1 MTPSLR
7 QTPLGA
13 LRSLVAAIAA
23 IAGLTFAPPSIAQPA
38 DASALSRIEGPD
50 REKRLIEGARRE
62 GEVSVYT
69 SIVVDDMRALAAAF
83 ESKYGVKVKYW
94 RSSSEKILQRAVT
107 EARANR
113 YEVDVIETN
122 GPELEALHREE
133 VLAAATSAHN
143 ADLVPA
149 AIKAHRQWTGL
160 RLNMFVQAYN
170 TNLVKKADLPRN
182 YRDLLDPKW
191 KGKLAIEAEDVD
203 WFAAVVKD
211 LGENDGLKLFR
222 DVVAAN
228 GIAVRKGHTLLAGLV
243 ASGEVP
249 LALTL
254 YHHNAERLKQKGAPI
269 DSFAIQPVYARVNG
283 IAIGRKAP
291 HPHAAV
297 LFFDFMLSPEGQKIL
312 QAGNYVPTNLK
323 LNDPATRADL
333 RFIDP
338 TIVLD
343 DSARWESRF
352 NEIITRQ
359 SR

>member
-1 MTPSLR
+1 MKTSRWRARVGL
-7 QTPLGA
+7 L
-13 LRSLVAAIAA
+13 LAAIFAVTCAPAA
-23 IAGLTFAPPSIAQPA
+23 LAQPA
-38 DASALSRIEGPD
+38 DASALSRLEGPE
-50 REKRLIEGARRE
+50 REARLLEGARRE

-69 SIVVDDMRALAAAF
+69 SLVVEDMRTVAAAF
-83 ESKYGVKVKYW
+83 EARYGVKVKYW
-94 RSSSEKILQRAVT
+94 RASSEKILQRAVS
-107 EARANR
+107 EVRANR
-113 YEVDVIETN
+113 FEFDVIETN
-122 GPELEALHREE
+122 GPELEAMHREK
-133 VLAAATSAHN
+133 LLGAATSAHN

-149 AIKAHRQWTGL
+149 SIRPHKEWTGL

-170 TNLVKKADLPRN
+170 TNLVKKADLPRS
-182 YRDLLDPKW
+182 YQDLLDPKW

-203 WFAAVVKD
+203 WFAAVVTD
-211 LGENDGLKLFR
+211 LGEKEGLKLFR

-283 IAIGRKAP
+283 IAIGRKVP

-297 LFFDFMLSPEGQKIL
+297 LFLDFMLGPEAQAIL
-312 QAGNYVPTNLK
+312 QKANYVPTNLK
-323 LNDPATRADL
+323 LNNPATRANL

-338 TIVLD
+338 AIVLD
-343 DSARWESRF
+343 NSARWESSF